1 MSHPKTIVQT
11 RGNNN
16 ISKNTPKKDTKQKI
30 PRNLQL
36 QIHRKRNSELKI
48 PLQQNDK
55 LTFCLQRDIYIQGKY
70 TKMIAINGLGLVSRC
85 ESQSNKCQTHRFT

>member
-1 MSHPKTIVQT
+1 MSYPKTIVQT

-16 ISKNTPKKDTKQKI
+16 ISKNTARKDTKQKI

-36 QIHRKRNSELKI
+36 QIHRKRNSELKV

-55 LTFCLQRDIYIQGKY
+55 LTFCLQRDIYIQNKY
-70 TKMIAINGLGLVSRC
+70 TKMIAINGPRLVSRY
-85 ESQSNKCQTHRFT
+85 ESQSMKCQTHRFT